1 MKKSQK
7 KNSILPIE
15 LIPLDEFISTILYY
29 LSERDDRG
37 LLQGELTPR
46 IDEETGLPI
55 WRGYVWDGSKHLHW
69 LRGDSPSGYLETHSL
84 ERPKD
89 DGPIKWKLSETEGV
103 GKPLQLEAAR
113 RAAGLPNA
121 TIEELSDV
129 EALEARYYE
138 LLAEIED
145 QGKETSSL

>member
-1 MKKSQK
+1 MKKSEK
-7 KNSILPIE
+7 KKIE
-15 LIPLDEFISTILYY
+15 LIPLKEFISTIKYY
-29 LSERDDRG
+29 LSERDHRG
-37 LLQGELTPR
+37 LLKGELAPR
-46 IDEETGLPI
+46 IDEKTGLPI
-55 WRGYVWDGSKHLHW
+55 WRAYVWDGSKHLHF
-69 LRGDSPSGYLETHSL
+69 LLGDSPGGYLVKHSL
-84 ERPKD
+84 ERPAN
-89 DGPIKWKLSETEGV
+89 DGPIEWLLSETEGV

-129 EALEARYYE
+129 EAMEARYYQ

>member
-1 MKKSQK
+1 MKKSEK

-15 LIPLDEFISTILYY
+15 LIPLDEFISTIKYY

-55 WRGYVWDGSKHLHW
+55 WRGYVW
-69 LRGDSPSGYLETHSL
+69 
-84 ERPKD
+84 
-89 DGPIKWKLSETEGV
+89 EGV

-138 LLAEIED
+138 LLKEIED
-145 QGKETSSL
+145 QRKETSSL